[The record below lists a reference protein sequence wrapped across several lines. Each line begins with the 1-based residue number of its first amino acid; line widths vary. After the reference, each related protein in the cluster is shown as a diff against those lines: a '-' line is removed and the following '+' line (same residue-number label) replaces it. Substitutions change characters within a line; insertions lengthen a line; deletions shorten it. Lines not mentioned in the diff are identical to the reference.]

1 MGAVD
6 RAVLADEPR
15 SCSTAELGEALAGWA
30 VRTAAA
36 ECRWLGMLAEFDLR
50 EGWYGDGQLSAVD
63 WLVWR
68 CGMSARTAR
77 DKLRVAHELRRRPV
91 VADAFASGKLSY
103 CKGAGH
109 HPDHRGRRRG
119 GPVAAGSGAQ
129 EPDDEVCSFQ
139 AGAMVF
145 GV

>member
-15 SCSTAELGEALAGWA
+15 SCSTAELGESLAGWA

-50 EGWYGDGQLSAVD
+50 EGWYGDGQLSAAD
-63 WLVWR
+63 RLVWR

-91 VADAFASGKLSY
+91 VADAF
-103 CKGAGH
+103 
-109 HPDHRGRRRG
+109 
-119 GPVAAGSGAQ
+119 GSGSCRTARCG
-129 EPDDEVCSFQ
+129 PSPGSPGPTPRWTGGCWVRCT
-139 AGAMVF
+139 GTRR
-145 GV
+145 